1 MTTRRGFH
9 KPSYSSERN
18 WGVTATTTATT
29 DDATAIVNQYPHERR
44 ILPIC
49 AHRTQILYALET
61 HGVIILVGETGC
73 GKSTQ
78 LPQYLYENG
87 WTDSSIVGNDG
98 GGYEQQQPLRE
109 IICTQ
114 PRRIAAM
121 TLADRVSKESIDDTP
136 NLIGYSV
143 RFDNTCIP
151 GVTKIRYVTDGWL
164 LREATLLDPLLK
176 NCSVLIID
184 EAHERSLNTELL
196 LGAIKKIRK
205 VRPELR
211 VIVCSAT
218 LDAESFLNFFIGSAK
233 SRKRRQATKEG
244 EEDTN
249 LNNTTK
255 KRKSRWGLVK
265 GDDNINDL
273 TTKKDLTAGT
283 IISVDGRQH
292 PVDIMYINDPVSDYV
307 KSTVEV
313 ALRILDECTN
323 GGNNTCDD
331 GDILCFLATGEE
343 IDSAV
348 KMAEDALSSSTGP
361 RKKRGR
367 DAICLPLYSSLPARV
382 QSQVF
387 LSKSTDEI
395 RNGKRRIIFTTNIAE
410 ASVTVP
416 NIAHVVDC
424 GYAKMPFFDPLS
436 GFDRLIVCPIS
447 KASAQQRAGRAG
459 RVRSGRCYRLY
470 SENDYNTIM
479 EANTAPEIQ
488 RCELTTLIM
497 TIKALGVSN
506 VLSFDLMS
514 IPSVEALSHGLE
526 CLYALGALN
535 EQGELTKLGH
545 EMVYF
550 PTDPRTSRM
559 LLAALDMERRD
570 DTPSMVSRLIVG
582 DVLTVAASL
591 QVRDLF
597 LQPRTERQFRSYDDA
612 MSDVLDRSGDHVTA
626 VNLLDLVD
634 HSGKM
639 LSEDECRSRFVNR
652 DALRR
657 SLEIREQ
664 LARFLSRR
672 FGSGGGTTTRWLG
685 TKRREI
691 VGSQTYDFDERSN
704 AIRKCVCAGY
714 FMNVARLGNGGRYY
728 SLRGNYALSISPS
741 SVLHRYGE
749 SSEYIVYGKTYDGSR
764 GGVEARP
771 CSSMSGLWLK
781 QLASHYW
788 T

>member
-1 MTTRRGFH
+1 M
-9 KPSYSSERN
+9 
-18 WGVTATTTATT
+18 
-29 DDATAIVNQYPHERR
+29 
-44 ILPIC
+44 
-49 AHRTQILYALET
+49 
-61 HGVIILVGETGC
+61 
-73 GKSTQ
+73 
-78 LPQYLYENG
+78 
-87 WTDSSIVGNDG
+87 
-98 GGYEQQQPLRE
+98 
-109 IICTQ
+109 
-114 PRRIAAM
+114 
-121 TLADRVSKESIDDTP
+121 
-136 NLIGYSV
+136 
-143 RFDNTCIP
+143 
-151 GVTKIRYVTDGWL
+151 
-164 LREATLLDPLLK
+164 
-176 NCSVLIID
+176 
-184 EAHERSLNTELL
+184 
-196 LGAIKKIRK
+196 
-205 VRPELR
+205 
-211 VIVCSAT
+211 
-218 LDAESFLNFFIGSAK
+218 
-233 SRKRRQATKEG
+233 
-244 EEDTN
+244 
-249 LNNTTK
+249 NNMK
-255 KRKSRWGLVK
+255 KRKSRWGRVVK
-265 GDDNINDL
+265 NDDNINDDL
-273 TTKKDLTAGT
+273 TTTTKKDLTAGT

-292 PVDIMYINDPVSDYV
+292 PVDIMYVKDPVSDYV

-313 ALRILDECTN
+313 ALRILDN
-323 GGNNTCDD
+323 SSGDNCDD

-348 KMAEDALSSSTGP
+348 KMAEDALSSSAGSR
-361 RKKRGR
+361 RKCGR
-367 DAICLPLYSSLPARV
+367 DAVCLPLYSSLPARI

-410 ASVTVP
+410 ASITVP

-470 SENDYNTIM
+470 SENDYNTVM

-488 RCELTTLIM
+488 RCDLTTLIM

-514 IPSVEALSHGLE
+514 IPTVEALSHGLE

-535 EQGELTKLGH
+535 EQGELTKLGQ

-570 DTPSMVSRLIVG
+570 DTPSMIARLIVG

-597 LQPRTERQFRSYDDA
+597 IQPRTERQFRSYDDA
-612 MSDVLDRSGDHVTA
+612 MSDILDRSGDHVTA

-657 SLEIREQ
+657 SLDIREQ

-672 FGSGGGTTTRWLG
+672 FGSGGGGGTTTRWLG

-691 VGSQTYDFDERSN
+691 VGSRTYDFDERSI

-728 SLRGNYALSISPS
+728 SLRGNYALSISPA

-749 SSEYIVYGKTYDGSR
+749 SSEYVVYGQTYDGSR

>member
-1 MTTRRGFH
+1 MMTTCRGFQ
-9 KPSYSSERN
+9 KPSYYSSGANRRD
-18 WGVTATTTATT
+18 GDSVTN
-29 DDATAIVNQYPHERR
+29 DSSTAIVNQYPHERR

-49 AHRTQILYALET
+49 AHRTQILHALET
-61 HGVIILVGETGC
+61 HGVLILVGETGC

-87 WTDSSIVGNDG
+87 WADDTIGNGD
-98 GGYEQQQPLRE
+98 EKRE

-121 TLADRVSKESIDDTP
+121 TLAERVSKEIIDDTP

-143 RFDNTCIP
+143 RFANTAIP

-164 LREATLLDPLLK
+164 LREATLVDPLLQS
-176 NCSVLIID
+176 CSVLIID

-196 LGAIKKIRK
+196 LGVIKKIRK

-218 LDAESFLNFFIGSAK
+218 LEAESFLNFFIGNTK
-233 SRKRRQATKEG
+233 SRKRRQEEG
-244 EEDTN
+244 EKEDM
-249 LNNTTK
+249 NNMN
-255 KRKSRWGLVK
+255 KRKKSRWGRVVK
-265 GDDNINDL
+265 DDDNINDL
-273 TTKKDLTAGT
+273 TTTKKDLTAGT

-292 PVDIMYINDPVSDYV
+292 PVDIMYVKDPVSDYV
-307 KSTVEV
+307 KSIVEV
-313 ALRILDECTN
+313 ALRILDECTSGDN
-323 GGNNTCDD
+323 CDD

-348 KMAEDALSSSTGP
+348 KMAEDALSSSAGS
-361 RKKRGR
+361 RRKRGR
-367 DAICLPLYSSLPARV
+367 DAVCLPLYSSLPARI

-395 RNGKRRIIFTTNIAE
+395 RNRKRRIIFTTNIAE

-470 SENDYNTIM
+470 SENDYNTVM

-488 RCELTTLIM
+488 RCDLTNLIM

-514 IPSVEALSHGLE
+514 IPTVEALSHGLE

-535 EQGELTKLGH
+535 EQGELTKLGQ

-559 LLAALDMERRD
+559 LLAAMDMERRD
-570 DTPSMVSRLIVG
+570 DTPSMIARLIVG

-612 MSDVLDRSGDHVTA
+612 MSDILDRSGDHVTA

-639 LSEDECRSRFVNR
+639 LSEEECRSRFVNR
-652 DALRR
+652 DSLRR
-657 SLEIREQ
+657 SLDIREQ

-672 FGSGGGTTTRWLG
+672 FGSGGGGSTTTRWLG

-691 VGSQTYDFDERSN
+691 VGSRTYDFDERSI

-714 FMNVARLGNGGRYY
+714 FMNVARLGTGGRYY
-728 SLRGNYALSISPS
+728 SLRGNYALSISPA

-749 SSEYIVYGKTYDGSR
+749 SSEYIVYGHTYDGSR